1 MSQFILTGLYRG
13 IKPFERRYFL
23 NNIRFFLSGREKIL
37 NSFRSKI
44 FPIKSTRQG
53 QAPEKVNDSTP
64 EPAPERTTVPSPE
77 FTEKTLE
84 QDPESTPKP
93 API

>member
-1 MSQFILTGLYRG
+1 MKGNIKLVNILKHLNRG
-13 IKPFERRYFL
+13 KKPVGKRSSVPE
-23 NNIRFFLSGREKIL
+23 IKIL

-64 EPAPERTTVPSPE
+64 EPAPERTTVPTPE

-84 QDPESTPKP
+84 QAPESTPKP